1 MRSRQ
6 SQGSGCCPEA
16 FSTMKPGKAVR
27 GQLARAVMWSQRNM
41 PSPPLYA
48 KSKKSLHAGKARPTP
63 DPSPGCCLFPPS
75 RMQLHPLKPHGTEG
89 IAKRTPDPL
98 NIKNSKKPPLGA
110 FYKGNFLQFF
120 ACFSPCARIMRLR
133 RKQTMTF
140 WWVNYDVLVGNYD
153 ILVGLCGVLCFFNY
167 DVTQSFVIILYLCT
181 PETPK

>member
-1 MRSRQ
+1 
-6 SQGSGCCPEA
+6 
-16 FSTMKPGKAVR
+16 
-27 GQLARAVMWSQRNM
+27 
-41 PSPPLYA
+41 
-48 KSKKSLHAGKARPTP
+48 
-63 DPSPGCCLFPPS
+63 
-75 RMQLHPLKPHGTEG
+75 MQLHPIKPHGTEG

-140 WWVNYDVLVGNYD
+140 WWVNYDILVGNYD
-153 ILVGLCGVLCFFNY
+153 ILVGLCAVLCFFNY

-181 PETPK
+181 QKPKYNCI